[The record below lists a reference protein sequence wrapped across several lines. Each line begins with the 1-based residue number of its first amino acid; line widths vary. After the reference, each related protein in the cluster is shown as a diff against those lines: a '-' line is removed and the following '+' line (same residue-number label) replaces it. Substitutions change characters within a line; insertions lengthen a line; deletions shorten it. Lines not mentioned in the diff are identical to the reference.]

1 MQQAAEMTC
10 HQHAQPYIIASPIP
24 CVHQKVLHTWGRQYR
39 QVQQLISVYLFFTM
53 PGCSAMECFRT
64 SFSGSMR
71 DSNTRI
77 NVLVCSEDD
86 RYDVMSSTH
95 IHDRYQSATHFTRS
109 IEVLI
114 TQILYEMATISSI
127 SHHPSPWLV
136 ELCEASMVSRAGY
149 KSVCIKTNAVCLLD
163 RWAHENHGWNDFNQA

>member
-1 MQQAAEMTC
+1 
-10 HQHAQPYIIASPIP
+10 
-24 CVHQKVLHTWGRQYR
+24 
-39 QVQQLISVYLFFTM
+39 M
-53 PGCSAMECFRT
+53 PWCSAMERFWT
-64 SFSGSMR
+64 SYSDSMR

-95 IHDRYQSATHFTRS
+95 IHDRYQSATHFRRS

-114 TQILYEMATISSI
+114 THMLCEMATISSI

-149 KSVCIKTNAVCLLD
+149 NLANHKQTLFACLTNEHMKIMAGMTSTRLSFSHCL
-163 RWAHENHGWNDFNQA
+163 Q